1 MERELTMARY
11 ATAFAHPEA
20 TYRSIDLAG
29 RTGGED
35 AAGLVGL
42 LYAECSRALRSAGW
56 AAEHG
61 RYDIKSER
69 VTRAL
74 AILFALETGLD
85 FEQGGDLSKTLSR
98 MYQGARREVVD
109 ASLGTDPA
117 PFIAVAT
124 TLDEI
129 AGAWEAARR
138 A

>member
-1 MERELTMARY
+1 MARY

-35 AAGLVGL
+35 SAGLVAL
-42 LYAECSRALRSAGW
+42 LYVEASRALRSAAW

-69 VTRAL
+69 VTRGL
-74 AILFALETGLD
+74 AILFALESGLD
-85 FEQGGDLSKTLSR
+85 FDKGGDLSRTLAR
-98 MYQGARREVVD
+98 VYQGARREIVD
-109 ASLGTDPA
+109 ASLGYDPA

-129 AGAWEAARR
+129 GGAWEAARR

>member
-1 MERELTMARY
+1 MPRY
-11 ATAFAHPEA
+11 ATAFARPEA
-20 TYRSIDLAG
+20 TYRSVDLAG

-42 LYAECSRALRSAGW
+42 LYAEASRALRSAAW
-56 AAEHG
+56 AAENG
-61 RYDIKSER
+61 RYEIKSER

-74 AILFALETGLD
+74 AILFALESGLD
-85 FEQGGDLSKTLSR
+85 FESGGDVSRTLAR
-98 MYQGARREVVD
+98 FYQGARREVVD
-109 ASLGTDPA
+109 ASLGLDPR
-117 PFIAVAT
+117 PFVAVAT